1 MKQVFK
7 NVLAYAIV
15 YTVLVVCKNY
25 LGFETAVLFGLAH
38 LISAK
43 VLKEIEDE
51 N

>member
-15 YTVLVVCKNY
+15 YTVLVLCENL
-25 LGFETAVLFGLAH
+25 LGFQTAVLFGLAH